1 MKKKKNNFMTE
12 FTLLSL
18 IAVLIMLAYTI
29 KFVDTQ
35 DQRIKQLEIE
45 NIKLNDLWG
54 DLSVP
59 AKQQSVIKNET
70 VFALSI

>member
-1 MKKKKNNFMTE
+1 MTE

-59 AKQQSVIKNET
+59 AKQQSVRKNET
-70 VFALSI
+70 VFTLSI